1 MNARKTTTTE
11 WTACHVMKGIT
22 QRIINACP
30 AEDTV
35 AMESSVIKIQE
46 CAIVV
51 VHTDGMESIATEN
64 V

>member
-11 WTACHVMKGIT
+11 WTACLVMKGIT

-30 AEDTV
+30 AEDSV
-35 AMESSVIKIQE
+35 AMESSVIKIQG
-46 CAIVV
+46 CVIVG
-51 VHTDGMESIATEN
+51 VHMDGMGSIVTES